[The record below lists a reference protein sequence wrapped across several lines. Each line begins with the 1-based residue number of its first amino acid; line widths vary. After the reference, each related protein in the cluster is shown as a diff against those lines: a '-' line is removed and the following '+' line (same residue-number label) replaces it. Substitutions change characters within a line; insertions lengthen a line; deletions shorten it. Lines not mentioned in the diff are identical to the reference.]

1 MDSVIDKLTE
11 IEQTASAIVAHAEEE
26 KAEIDREYDERRKKF
41 DQKLEEETMVRIERI
56 REGLES
62 DKKHLLTGQE
72 ESSRELIASLQEEYT
87 KNHTVYAENK
97 SVPEAVT
104 YLIQNTVYR
113 EILETLEPTLVHR
126 GNIEKLLIVSLYQD
140 YTRIYLFATLEQRKF
155 LKLYLKR
162 YEVELI
168 NYCLRI
174 VINHYQEPFD
184 LNHKRA
190 FFDRYSQISI
200 EKLIH
205 SRTTDELI
213 ENLKGTEYY
222 NTLKK
227 LRDSGKATLFDY
239 DLALNLY
246 YFVSMWKQRKKIL
259 KPKELELFTRDY
271 GAQIN
276 MLNIQ
281 WIYRAKKYFNLSPA
295 DIYALLIPIQYKIST
310 VLIKEMVEASD
321 LDAFQKAVEKTSY
334 AKHFD
339 FSQNLTV
346 EKLYTDYLYYLYRSD
361 RRKDPYSIASI
372 NTYLFLK
379 EEEIKKLTTVI
390 ECVRYGIPP
399 EEIRGYTGGQKL

>member
-1 MDSVIDKLTE
+1 MGNLLAYSGIVTKIRGMEAKLLTE
-11 IEQTASAIVAHAEEE
+11 TQFDEI
-26 KAEIDREYDERRKKF
+26 KA
-41 DQKLEEETMVRIERI
+41 M
-56 REGLES
+56 
-62 DKKHLLTGQE
+62 
-72 ESSRELIASLQEEYT
+72 
-87 KNHTVYAENK
+87 K

-174 VINHYQEPFD
+174 VINHYQEPLD

>member
-1 MDSVIDKLTE
+1 MGNLLKVQRDCDKESGTMEAKLLTPEQFADIANLRSVPDIADYLRKNTAYAEVLDTLTE
-11 IEQTASAIVAHAEEE
+11 
-26 KAEIDREYDERRKKF
+26 
-41 DQKLEEETMVRIERI
+41 DQI
-56 REGLES
+56 
-62 DKKHLLTGQE
+62 
-72 ESSRELIASLQEEYT
+72 
-87 KNHTVYAENK
+87 
-97 SVPEAVT
+97 
-104 YLIQNTVYR
+104 
-113 EILETLEPTLVHR
+113 HR
-126 GNIEKLLIVSLYQD
+126 GNIEKVLVQSLYHD
-140 YTRIYLFATLEQRKF
+140 YTKIYRFCGQSQREF
-155 LKLYLKR
+155 MKLIMKG
-162 YEVELI
+162 YEIELI

-174 VINHYQEPFD
+174 VINHYKKPFD
-184 LNHKRA
+184 LNYKSA

-346 EKLYTDYLYYLYRSD
+346 EKLYTDYLYYLYTTD
-361 RRKDPYSIASI
+361 RRRNPYSIASI
-372 NTYLFLK
+372 NTYLFMK

-390 ECVRYGIPP
+390 ECVRYGVSSD
-399 EEIRGYTGGQKL
+399 EIMEYTGGQKK